1 MDDRRSRAQAAA
13 IRWVVLVVALLLLM
27 VGAGYAASGRA
38 VARGEGSP
46 GAFTV
51 TKEAVDC
58 GRCVVE
64 GTFTPDDP
72 AEPALTG
79 AQVMGRLPVRVLG
92 DQARAVGHDGKV
104 YPPDGGGAA
113 QRGLGIAAGGLAG
126 LLLWLWS
133 AVQARRR
140 RRSASFAG

>member
-38 VARGEGSP
+38 VARGAGSP
-46 GAFTV
+46 GVFTV

-113 QRGLGIAAGGLAG
+113 HRGLGIAAGGLAG
-126 LLLWLWS
+126 LLLWLWL

-140 RRSASFAG
+140 RRSASLAG